1 MIPILVA
8 APPDTSVAD
17 PTAGP
22 VLSAVGGNESTHSE
36 HDRARTG
43 SVPYGPGVSWRSCV
57 VVSLALLVLAVLGGA
72 GTAFAHDPIILTD
85 TQTSPEAGPR
95 LPDGTISFAL
105 YGTLNSAA
113 DTRGLR
119 VHFDA
124 GDSVDITLL
133 IPDRLPENELPDSLL
148 PTLRID
154 APDDTARILMPTER
168 VRFDESFSNTS
179 YVRYLELDES
189 AQAGEYRLTVTASAP
204 ARFTLAVGTTER
216 FGTPVENVPNRGA
229 GDAGVQRWYTT
240 PPLTKPP
247 TSPPPSSTVSSPAV
261 STTTTLANL
270 VASTTAIA
278 SDVGVSDA
286 PLQTTPEP
294 GLSPDSGT
302 DVIAIVIGALVVM
315 AAGLAWLLLL
325 RRRRD
330 VVRRRPMR
338 RSHR

>member
-119 VHFDA
+119 VHFDS

-133 IPDRLPENELPDSLL
+133 IPDRSPENELPDSLL

-154 APDDTARILMPTER
+154 APDGTSRVLTPTKR

-179 YVRYLELDES
+179 YVRYLELGES
-189 AQAGEYRLTVTASAP
+189 AQAGEYRLSVTGLAP

-216 FGTPVENVPNRGA
+216 FGTPVENVANRSDGS
-229 GDAGVQRWYTT
+229 AGVQRWYAT
-240 PPLTKPP
+240 PPPA
-247 TSPPPSSTVSSPAV
+247 TSPTASSTIVTSTIVTSTIV
-261 STTTTLANL
+261 TSTTS
-270 VASTTAIA
+270 VAADVAVTA
-278 SDVGVSDA
+278 A
-286 PLQTTPEP
+286 PPQTTPEP
-294 GLSPDSGT
+294 GPSPADERSN
-302 DVIAIVIGALVVM
+302 VLAIVIGALVVM
-315 AAGLAWLLLL
+315 SAGLAWFLWQ
-325 RRRRD
+325 RRGRHAADD
-330 VVRRRPMR
+330 VRT
-338 RSHR
+338 